1 MGRYI
6 KITGLRLKSGWS
18 LGTFPWASQV
28 KAQLSAEAQ
37 AKATAKA
44 EAEEAAKAGSDDTEM
59 GCVWREKIVKQI

>member
-1 MGRYI
+1 MADLWDI
-6 KITGLRLKSGWS
+6 S
-18 LGTFPWASQV
+18 WASQV

-59 GCVWREKIVKQI
+59 GCVWKEKIVKQI